1 MEKCHARH
9 LSATSCGYIKTD
21 MVIPYPRIPP
31 TIFSIG
37 PIALRWYSVMYV
49 VGYVLGYRL
58 ALRRIE
64 TGRSSLSRIDL
75 DNLIWYLVAGMLLG
89 ARLVYVLV
97 YGRAEYTAHPLEAF
111 AVWKGGLSFHGAIAG
126 MTVAIAL
133 FARRYRHSILEVT
146 DLVAL
151 CGAPGLFFGRLGN
164 FINGEL
170 YGRPTNVPWAMIFP
184 ADPLHVPRHPSQL
197 YEAFAEGV
205 ILSALL
211 WWVDGLAR
219 ARGYNRPGL
228 MTALFLA
235 GYAIV
240 RFSLEFTRQPDAQL
254 GLVIGPL
261 SMGQVLSTI
270 MLAVGLSLL
279 GVIYRGREASVASG

>member
-1 MEKCHARH
+1 
-9 LSATSCGYIKTD
+9 

-31 TIFSIG
+31 AIVSIG
-37 PIALRWYSVMYV
+37 PIAIRWYSVMYV

-58 ALRRIE
+58 VVRRIE
-64 TGRSSLSRIDL
+64 TGRSRISRADL

-89 ARLVYVLV
+89 ARVVYVLV
-97 YGRAEYTAHPLEAF
+97 YGRAEYAAHPLEAF
-111 AVWKGGLSFHGAIAG
+111 AIWRGGLSFHGAIAG
-126 MTVAIAL
+126 MTVAIAF
-133 FARRYRHSILEVT
+133 FARRHRYSVLEIT

-184 ADPLHVPRHPSQL
+184 ADPLQVPRHPSQL

-211 WWVDGLAR
+211 WWVDGRAR
-219 ARGYNRPGL
+219 ARGYDRSGL
-228 MTALFLA
+228 MTGLFLV
-235 GYAIV
+235 GYATV
-240 RFSLEFTRQPDAQL
+240 RFSLEFARQPDAQL
-254 GLVIGPL
+254 GLVIGPM
-261 SMGQVLSTI
+261 SMGQVLSMI
-270 MLAVGLSLL
+270 MLAVGLALL
-279 GVIYRGREASVASG
+279 GMIYRRPDASSRLADRQE

>member
-1 MEKCHARH
+1 
-9 LSATSCGYIKTD
+9 

-31 TIFSIG
+31 TILSIG
-37 PIALRWYSVMYV
+37 PIAIRWYSVMYV

-64 TGRSSLSRIDL
+64 TGRSSISRTDL

-89 ARLVYVLV
+89 ARVVYVLV
-97 YGRAEYTAHPLEAF
+97 YGRAEYTEHPLEAF
-111 AVWKGGLSFHGAIAG
+111 AIWRGGLSFHGAIAG

-133 FARRYRHSILEVT
+133 FARRYRHSILDVT

-151 CGAPGLFFGRLGN
+151 CGAPGLFFGRIGN

-170 YGRPTNVPWAMIFP
+170 YGRSTNVPWAMIFP

-205 ILSALL
+205 LLSALL
-211 WWVDGLAR
+211 WWIDGLAR
-219 ARGYNRPGL
+219 ARGYNRRGL
-228 MTALFLA
+228 MTALFLV
-235 GYAIV
+235 GYAIA

-254 GLVIGPL
+254 GLVVGPL

-270 MLAVGLSLL
+270 MLGIGLALL
-279 GVIYRGREASVASG
+279 SAIYRGRDESAAGG